1 MKKWMYVL
9 GPGLMLAVFLFFY
22 FASKSETDARL
33 KEEKAHKEQVEK
45 DAEAK
50 KQAAEAKARADAEA
64 RNAQRTTDEAK
75 IAKDKQD
82 KYDSDMR
89 RIKDDTD
96 KASANA
102 ETYAKQVSEL
112 TIELDTLRKQKDT
125 MTRDGFDLAKHVELA
140 EVAQV
145 ARPGG
150 GVGLL
155 VGRDPPAVVL
165 LDGGAGREVGALH
178 RCSQADPGRR
188 GCGRE
193 KCVGIAL
200 AHDRSRS

>member
-22 FASKSETDARL
+22 FASKSETDAPARL
-33 KEEKAHKEQVEK
+33 TKQKSDKAGVEK

-140 EVAQV
+140 EVARRNAELEIQRMV
-145 ARPGG
+145 EMIANRA
-150 GVGLL
+150 
-155 VGRDPPAVVL
+155 DQSTMTKSPPPPPPPK
-165 LDGGAGREVGALH
+165 E
-178 RCSQADPGRR
+178 S
-188 GCGRE
+188 
-193 KCVGIAL
+193 
-200 AHDRSRS
+200 